1 MNYKPLKRILLLQVA
16 AILATLGLSAQ
27 GMYIKRACRVV
38 MTGSVNIVF
47 NNMGLNNNAGSIAPG
62 NSNIIFT
69 GTNGAFIEGVSIGT
83 NFNNLTINK
92 SAGDVP
98 ANGNFSVLG
107 NLTMNNGNLL
117 LKNHTIVSLNGTGS
131 IVNESGQSHIM
142 GVGSISTQVN
152 LNAPAAVNA
161 GNMGIELTT
170 PVNLGVT
177 VVTRSLEPVSL
188 SNGITGIGRTYTVTP
203 DANVNTGLNATV
215 RYHYLD
221 AELGN
226 HNENAFVLW
235 SNISA
240 WLPGVNSTTDI
251 TANTITQSGI
261 DQFGSFT
268 ASEAPAAFARKTTTA
283 ADNTFS
289 GKTGVFS
296 VQVLPNP
303 THDRFTLVL
312 TPEEEKD
319 DVISLYNLS
328 GRLLQRKKIHY
339 EPGPNYIEWDM
350 SAYAA
355 GFYYLHSEKQVFKDI
370 KIVRQ

>member
-1 MNYKPLKRILLLQVA
+1 MNYQILKRNLLLLMA
-16 AILATLGLSAQ
+16 AAMANLGLSAQ

-38 MTGSVNIVF
+38 ITGPVNIVF
-47 NNMGLNNNAGSIAPG
+47 NNMGLDNNAGSIAPG
-62 NSNIIFT
+62 NSNIVFT
-69 GTNGAFIEGVSIGT
+69 GANGAFIEGVSIGT

-117 LKNHTIVSLNGTGS
+117 LKNHTLVSLNGTGS
-131 IVNESGQSHIM
+131 IVGESEQSRIT

-152 LNAPAAVNA
+152 LNAPAAVNP

-170 PVNLGVT
+170 PVNLGAT

-188 SNGITGIGRTYTVTP
+188 PNGNTGIGRSYTVTP
-203 DANVNTGLNATV
+203 PANVNTGLNATV

-221 AELGN
+221 AEVGN
-226 HNENAFVLW
+226 HNENNLVLW

-240 WLPGVNSTTDI
+240 WLPGLNSIPDV
-251 TANTITQSGI
+251 TANTITQSSI

-268 ASEAPAAFARKTTTA
+268 AAEAPAAAARKTTAT

-312 TPEEEKD
+312 TAVEEKD

-328 GRLLQRKKIHY
+328 GRLLQTQKIHS
-339 EPGPNYIEWDM
+339 ERGANYIEWDM

-370 KIVRQ
+370 KIVKQ